1 MRIQSSF
8 AKSAIEQSAVEQLT
22 IWVILNGLHKLFAL
36 WSMICLLLTLTVQSA
51 GAHGEDR
58 TLYLSDVVV
67 GSYTISAWTSPAVL
81 RTGEIHIEVSLLDMN
96 GVPVQDALVY
106 VTVSP
111 LDGMGE
117 PLSVLAHPDHSSY
130 SFSQEAAFWLDQP
143 GNCRVDITVADLDGH
158 YGNTSFDIEIL
169 SVPLAVRALLYVQI
183 GASLIAGIWIVKVG
197 IGVWFRPVLREIT

>member
-1 MRIQSSF
+1 MRVQSSF
-8 AKSAIEQSAVEQLT
+8 AISAIEQSAIE
-22 IWVILNGLHKLFAL
+22 IILNGLHKLFAL

-58 TLYLSDVVV
+58 TLYLSDVLV
-67 GSYTISAWTSPAVL
+67 GSYTISAWTAPTVL

-130 SFSQEAAFWLDQP
+130 SLSQEAAFWLDQP
-143 GNCRVDITVADLDGH
+143 GNWRVDITIADLDGH

-169 SVPLAVRALLYVQI
+169 SVPLIVRALLYVQI
-183 GASLIAGIWIVKVG
+183 VASLIAGIWILKVG
-197 IGVWFRPVLREIT
+197 ISVWFRPVLRDIT

>member
-1 MRIQSSF
+1 MPIQSSYGQ
-8 AKSAIEQSAVEQLT
+8 STVEQST
-22 IWVILNGLHKLFAL
+22 IEVILNGLHKLFAL

-58 TLYLSDVVV
+58 TLYLSDVLV

-197 IGVWFRPVLREIT
+197 IAVWLRPALREIT